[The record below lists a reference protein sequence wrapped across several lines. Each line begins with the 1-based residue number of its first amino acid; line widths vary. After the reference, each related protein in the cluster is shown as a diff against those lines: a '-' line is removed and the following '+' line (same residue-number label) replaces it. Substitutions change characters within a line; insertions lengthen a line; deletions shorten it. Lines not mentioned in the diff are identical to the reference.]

1 MNKRSFLRKTLLSAG
16 AFAILP
22 AISRTLKAFDHL
34 PSEALASNDDFWA
47 QIRADYDLKPDYINL
62 ENGYYNI
69 MPRPVR
75 DNYIERLKYV
85 NLHGSY
91 YMRTVQFENKKKISD
106 RLAALL
112 NCQPDELIITR
123 NTTESLDMIISGQ
136 NWQSGD
142 EAVMAFQ
149 DYGAMRD
156 MFFQVSKRFGV
167 IVKEVDIPLHPANDQ
182 EILDIYANAISPKTK
197 LLMVCHMI
205 NITGQIL
212 PIQKICEMAHA
223 KGVAVMVDGAHAVA
237 HLNLSIEALG
247 CDYYGASLHK
257 WLSAPLGTGML
268 YVKKERIPDVWPLF
282 AEANLDS
289 DNIARLNHTG
299 TIPVHSDLAILDAI
313 DYYEKIGARKKED
326 RLRFLQKYWT
336 EQVRNLPNI
345 LLNTPAE
352 SHRACAIA
360 NVGVKGISPAEL
372 AQTLLEKYGI
382 YTVAIDGAGVMGCRI
397 TPNVFTTTE
406 ELDKLVKALTEL
418 SKF

>member
-1 MNKRSFLRKTLLSAG
+1 
-16 AFAILP
+16 
-22 AISRTLKAFDHL
+22 
-34 PSEALASNDDFWA
+34 
-47 QIRADYDLKPDYINL
+47 
-62 ENGYYNI
+62 
-69 MPRPVR
+69 
-75 DNYIERLKYV
+75 
-85 NLHGSY
+85 
-91 YMRTVQFENKKKISD
+91 
-106 RLAALL
+106 
-112 NCQPDELIITR
+112 
-123 NTTESLDMIISGQ
+123 
-136 NWQSGD
+136 
-142 EAVMAFQ
+142 
-149 DYGAMRD
+149 
-156 MFFQVSKRFGV
+156 
-167 IVKEVDIPLHPANDQ
+167 
-182 EILDIYANAISPKTK
+182 
-197 LLMVCHMI
+197 
-205 NITGQIL
+205 
-212 PIQKICEMAHA
+212 MAHA

-313 DYYEKIGARKKED
+313 AYYEKIGARKKED